1 MNRQSKAK
9 EFTNAQQ
16 RYFTSIV
23 ILLTMSPIIVASL
36 ANGQPSFRATAKGK
50 LIQSNIIGIWSCN
63 QLNHR
68 SYNFHNGGRIYD
80 EQQDSL

>member
-16 RYFTSIV
+16 RYFKHIL
-23 ILLTMSPIIVASL
+23 ILLTMSPIVVASL
-36 ANGQPSFRATAKGK
+36 ANVRPSFRATAREK
-50 LIQSNIIGIWSCN
+50 LILINIIGIWSCN

-68 SYNFHNGGRIYD
+68 S
-80 EQQDSL
+80 